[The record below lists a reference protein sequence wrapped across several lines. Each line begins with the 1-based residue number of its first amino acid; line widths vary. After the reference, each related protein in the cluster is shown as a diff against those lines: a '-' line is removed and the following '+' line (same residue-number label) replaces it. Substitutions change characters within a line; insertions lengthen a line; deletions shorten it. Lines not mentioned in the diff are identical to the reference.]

1 MLGSHRDLPQFKLRQ
16 VSEDPKRDVPGTE
29 QSPPRSRTYA
39 SVIVIPQKRTKNKFE
54 QKTRAVKRPLC
65 LKHTTF

>member
-1 MLGSHRDLPQFKLRQ
+1 MLGSQMRLPRFKLRQ

-65 LKHTTF
+65 LKRTTF